1 VTLPLFN
8 CARDLKSSKR
18 FVRVAVEEYGCLFV
32 VADCEGA
39 GGEERRGEERGERG
53 VIAEFEMVVDERQTN
68 RQMKQPRKLCSA
80 ISLNNRLRGLGYTS

>member
-39 GGEERRGEERGERG
+39 GGEERRGERE